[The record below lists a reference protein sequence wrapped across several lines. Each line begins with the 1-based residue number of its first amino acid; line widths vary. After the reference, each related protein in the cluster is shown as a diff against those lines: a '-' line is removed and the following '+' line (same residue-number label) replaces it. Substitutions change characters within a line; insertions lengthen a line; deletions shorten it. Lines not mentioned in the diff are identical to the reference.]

1 MKSTAAAASRRT
13 SSALD
18 CAQST
23 RRVAVPLLCDGEPA
37 VQEERPG
44 QRRPDPGEA
53 PGAGHRLA
61 GGVEQLGRRRRRF
74 RVGVERRDQGRAR
87 PRPQLRVL
95 VQQQAVAA
103 LRLAHQG
110 RVVLRLAGPPLQR
123 DQADVAAERPHRLGR
138 AVVGGVVEDEDLALH
153 PGRVGALDRG
163 QAGEQVLAAVRVHD
177 AVGER
182 GRQAGHDN
190 RLTESDTFCAPR
202 HYRAM
207 KVQLVDPSAFTPP
220 YDRALAAALAR
231 GGAEVELLTS
241 RFLYGA
247 GPAGRGLPGRGALL
261 PPQRRPRPRRARPRP
276 LQGGRARPRHAALPP
291 RRRRRRR
298 PLPVADDAG
307 PRRPPAA
314 EAAPAGDDRPLH
326 PAARPEPPPGRQ
338 RPPRLRRAWT
348 PSSPTPS
355 TAPPASATRSGSTPP
370 RSASSPTAP
379 STTSP
384 GCRRRSRCRPSWRE
398 PRAR

>member
-23 RRVAVPLLCDGEPA
+23 RRVVAALALHGQPA

-61 GGVEQLGRRRRRF
+61 GGVEQLRRRRGRL
-74 RVGVERRDQGRAR
+74 RVGVERRDQRRAR
-87 PRPQLRVL
+87 SRPQLGVL

-123 DQADVAAERPHRLGR
+123 DQADLAAERPHRLGR
-138 AVVGGVVEDEDLALH
+138 AVVGGVVEDEDLALDS
-153 PGRVGALDRG
+153 GRVGALDRG

-190 RLTESDTFCAPR
+190 RRALR
-202 HYRAM
+202 HCRVRDICHSPM

-231 GGAEVELLTS
+231 AGAEVELLTS
-241 RFLYGA
+241 RFLYGPV
-247 GPAGRGLPGRGALL
+247 PAGRGLPGRGALL
-261 PPQRRPRPRRARPRP
+261 PPQRRPRPRRPRPPP

-314 EAAPAGDDRPLH
+314 ERC
-326 PAARPEPPPGRQ
+326 ARG
-338 RPPRLRRAWT
+338 
-348 PSSPTPS
+348 
-355 TAPPASATRSGSTPP
+355 
-370 RSASSPTAP
+370 
-379 STTSP
+379 
-384 GCRRRSRCRPSWRE
+384 
-398 PRAR
+398 